1 MPNLLALEWNR
12 DLLGGVEAQL
22 SGSRLQILRTWQW
35 AWPEDFD
42 RKEEPNRLG
51 IWLKEKLA
59 AFGVDA
65 TDVIVVLPRE
75 DIVTRRLDLPA
86 APDAELPDLVRFQA
100 AAKSAT
106 PLDQLAL
113 DFVPLPAVEGE
124 PGRTA
129 LVATIDREQLEQIRT
144 CCLAAELEMQSV
156 QGSPF
161 SIAEVAVRFERQHG
175 DDPNATT
182 LVVFQDRTR
191 VEISILQRLGLVFSH
206 QTRVNAQDERA
217 IRGTLAEINRSV
229 VTLGQMM
236 HTTIDV
242 ARVCLMH
249 GGDVDLALERA
260 LSERFAARLQLVDPA
275 SDQAVSVAR
284 PDDAT
289 RLASLAPAI
298 GALLGRLQ
306 QTVPA
311 VDFLKPRQPPPKRDE
326 RKRKMIQIG
335 AATAAGLLIIGG
347 AAWGYG
353 SHLDGLIH
361 DLEVRD
367 GDISNTLAGAGP
379 SLDAHSRILGWQT
392 SSVNPLDELDRFNQ
406 LLPGTDRLLL
416 LNVQVQPGRADT
428 IARITGSGIARAE
441 RDIAELFDVL
451 TASGYRVQP
460 QVSDVYK
467 LDPDY
472 PHKFTIDVSRLTPP
486 PPSPAGGSS
495 PPR

>member
-12 DLLGGVEAQL
+12 DLLGGIEAQL
-22 SGSRLQILRTWQW
+22 TGGRLQVLRTWQW
-35 AWPEDFD
+35 AWPDDID
-42 RKEEPNRLG
+42 RKDEPKRLG
-51 IWLKEKLA
+51 VWLKEKLA
-59 AFGVDA
+59 ASGVDG

-86 APDAELPDLVRFQA
+86 APEAELPDLVRFQA

-113 DFVPLPAVEGE
+113 DFVPLPTVEGE
-124 PGRTA
+124 PGQPA
-129 LVATIDREQLEQIRT
+129 LVATMDRELLEQLRA
-144 CCLAAELEMQSV
+144 CCAAAGLQMLSV

-161 SIAEVAVRFERQHG
+161 STAEVAVRFERQHG

-182 LVVFQDRTR
+182 LVVFQDHTR

-206 QTRVNAQDERA
+206 QTRINPQDERA

-236 HTTIDV
+236 HTTIEV

-249 GGDVDLALERA
+249 GGDVDLALERS
-260 LSERFAARLQLVDPA
+260 LSERFAGKLKLVDPA
-275 SDQAVSVAR
+275 SDQAVSIAR
-284 PDDAT
+284 DEDAA
-289 RLASLAPAI
+289 RLASLTPAV

-335 AATAAGLLIIGG
+335 AATAAGLLVIGG
-347 AAWGYG
+347 AAWAYG
-353 SHLDGLIH
+353 NHLDGQIRA
-361 DLEVRD
+361 LEMID
-367 GDISNTLAGAGP
+367 GDLSQTLAGAGP
-379 SLDAHSRILGWQT
+379 PLEAHSRIEGWRMT
-392 SSVNPLDELDRFNQ
+392 SVDPLDELDRFNR
-406 LLPGTDRLLL
+406 LLPGADRLLL

-428 IARITGSGIARAE
+428 LARITGGGIARTE
-441 RDIAELFDVL
+441 RDIAEMFDTL

-472 PHKFTIDVSRLTPP
+472 PHKFSIDVSRLTPP
-486 PPSPAGGSS
+486 PPSESRSGSS
-495 PPR
+495 TQ